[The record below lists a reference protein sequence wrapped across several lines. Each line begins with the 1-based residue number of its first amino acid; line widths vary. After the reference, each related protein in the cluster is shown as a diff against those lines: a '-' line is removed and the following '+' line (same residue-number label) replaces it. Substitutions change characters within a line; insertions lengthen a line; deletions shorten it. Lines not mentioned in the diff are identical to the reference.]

1 MDTRSDRGQFYPGGA
16 TSSVPVPG
24 GDTNKVDRVNLGEIG
39 ESYTLKTVKK
49 KVDQIVRVLAPA
61 AV

>member
-16 TSSVPVPG
+16 TSSVPAG
-24 GDTNKVDRVNLGEIG
+24 GAADKVDRVDVGEIG
-39 ESYTLKTVKK
+39 ASYTLKDVKN
-49 KVDQIVRVLAPA
+49 KVNQIVRVLAPA

>member
-16 TSSVPVPG
+16 TSSVPAG
-24 GDTNKVDRVNLGEIG
+24 GATDKVDRVALGEIG
-39 ESYTLKTVKK
+39 ENYTLKTVKN